1 VRVVIAD
8 DAVLIREGLTSL
20 LRSSGVEVLAQAAD
34 AEHLLRDVRTH
45 QPDVAVVD
53 IKMPPTL
60 TDEGLAAAQRIR
72 HEFPAIGVLV
82 LSQYLEPAY
91 ATRLISEHPEK
102 VGYLLKERVFS
113 GDVLLDALQRIRDGE
128 TVVDP
133 TIVSLLV
140 GKRRRK
146 DPLAVLSGREREV
159 LALVAEGLS
168 NRAIAGRLHVTER
181 TVEAH
186 VGQIFTKLELLESP
200 DAHRRVL
207 AVLTF
212 LRS

>member
-8 DAVLIREGLTSL
+8 DAVLIREGITAL
-20 LRSSGVEVLAQAAD
+20 LRSSGADVVAQAGD
-34 AEHLLRDVRTH
+34 AEELIRQVRKH
-45 QPDVAVVD
+45 RPDVAVVD
-53 IKMPPTL
+53 IKMPPTH
-60 TDEGLAAAQRIR
+60 TDEGLVAAQRIR
-72 HEFPAIGVLV
+72 EEEPDVGVLV
-82 LSQYLEPAY
+82 LSQYLEPSY
-91 ATRLISEHPEK
+91 ATRLVAEHPEK

-133 TIVSLLV
+133 TIISLLF
-140 GKRRRK
+140 GRRRRQ

-168 NRAIAGRLHVTER
+168 NRAIAARLFVTER

-186 VGQIFTKLELLESP
+186 VGQVFSKLQLPESP

-212 LRS
+212 LRA